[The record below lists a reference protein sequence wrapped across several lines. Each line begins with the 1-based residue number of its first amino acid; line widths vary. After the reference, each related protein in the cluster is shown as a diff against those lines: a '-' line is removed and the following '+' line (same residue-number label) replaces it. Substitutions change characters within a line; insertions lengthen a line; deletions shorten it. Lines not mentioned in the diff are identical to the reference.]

1 MGEEKEK
8 VRGKSIPAGGRNL
21 LLECFLWL
29 EKRKVSENVNVSR
42 TRDRQNAY
50 EVLGKNDFKRIKIY
64 NYYRAFLYKSML

>member
-1 MGEEKEK
+1 M
-8 VRGKSIPAGGRNL
+8 
-21 LLECFLWL
+21 LECFLWL

-42 TRDRQNAY
+42 TRDRKNAY